1 MFLMESLV
9 KMITGPSTKPPNVG
23 DFFFACE
30 VVDNLEPA
38 TFKIDTSSVCSNCTK
53 IAAQFVLQVFKFGFD
68 LIFLRT
74 TS

>member
-1 MFLMESLV
+1 MFLPV
-9 KMITGPSTKPPNVG
+9 RNRG
-23 DFFFACE
+23 
-30 VVDNLEPA
+30 VDNLEPA

-74 TS
+74 TEVEIILLMVQKSHSQPPFGSC